1 MLKFRDYKYERPDF
15 DSIENDL
22 KILLKDFNDSLSLK
36 EENNIFIKINQLRR
50 YVNTMKTVCFIRH
63 SIDTNNEFYEE
74 EQKFIDDN
82 LPRCKELEGIF
93 YRLLLR
99 TDYREDLER
108 VWGRQIFRIAE
119 MTLDTFSEEISEEII
134 EEKKLVSAYS
144 KLMASAEIVFA
155 GEKRTLSQ
163 LMAFME
169 NPSRDI
175 RKAANEAYNGFFM
188 EHEEELDEIYDR
200 LVKVRTQMA
209 RKLGFENF
217 IELGY
222 HRLCRT
228 DYGPEDVGAF
238 RDQVYRE
245 LVKASQELKEEQ
257 RIRLGL
263 DKLYYYD
270 EALIFKKGNPM
281 PKGDARFILA
291 KGKQMYGEMST
302 NTSDFFNNML
312 KWELMDLSSKEGKM
326 GGGYCDYIYKL
337 RSPFIFANF
346 NGTRADID
354 VLTHEVGHAFQAY
367 MSRDMELKEY
377 IFPTNEASEIHSMTM
392 EFITYPWM
400 DLFFGEDAKKY
411 RYAHLTSAVS
421 FIPYAVLVDEFQHEV
436 YRKPHMSKVERRL
449 KWREL
454 EKKYLPYRDYG
465 DSDFLESGGYWF
477 RQAHIFEDPFYYIDY
492 GLAQICAF
500 QFFNKLK
507 EDRQAA
513 WRDYMKIC
521 EIGGSRSFLEILE
534 LGNLENPFKEGTI
547 AKTIEPIKNIVDA
560 IDASKY

>member
-63 SIDTNNEFYEE
+63 SIDPNNEFYEE

-312 KWELMDLSSKEGKM
+312 KWELMDLASKEGKM

-507 EDRQAA
+507 KDRQAA

>member
-312 KWELMDLSSKEGKM
+312 KWELMDLASKEGKM

-507 EDRQAA
+507 KDRQAA